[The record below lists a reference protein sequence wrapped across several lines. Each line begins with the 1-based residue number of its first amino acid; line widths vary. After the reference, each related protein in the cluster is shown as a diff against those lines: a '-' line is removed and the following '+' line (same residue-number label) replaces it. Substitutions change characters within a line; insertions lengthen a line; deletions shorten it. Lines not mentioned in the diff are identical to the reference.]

1 MRSILRLRTLA
12 VATAVALTVV
22 GCGHSGRSS
31 GTAAGTPAAS
41 ASAAGPTG
49 SPLSHDDIAALAARF
64 TDQPL
69 TGGQHAPRLY
79 RWVNDKVLMF
89 LQFDNP
95 DPAKAT
101 ALRYLGIA
109 VKGVFCAEDQPGG
122 PNGGF
127 PHFHRLDAPDYAHGG
142 PPGTSGYWLSWVA
155 VDTFTLKD
163 GRQVKPGVDY
173 QQSPTPAPSCGA
185 TVPKADFAGPGAK
198 ALSTADIGV
207 FWPLFA
213 DQPLTGGQH
222 APRQYRWVNPN
233 TLIFLQFDNPDA
245 AKATALR
252 YIGIA
257 VKGRFCKSKQPTP
270 DFPHFHRVDAPDYAH
285 GHGGPPDT
293 AGYWLL
299 WLSTDTFTTHDGRVV
314 NPGVDRQLSPTP
326 PPDC

>member
-1 MRSILRLRTLA
+1 MRSILRGPVPALLA
-12 VATAVALTVV
+12 AVSLALAA
-22 GCGHSGRSS
+22 CGH
-31 GTAAGTPAAS
+31 AARPAAAPTS
-41 ASAAGPTG
+41 AAAGPTG
-49 SPLSHDDIAALAARF
+49 SPLSHDDIVALAAQF
-64 TDQPL
+64 HDQPL

-79 RWVNDKVLMF
+79 RWVNDRVLMF

-101 ALRYLGIA
+101 ALRYVGVA
-109 VKGVFCAEDQPGG
+109 VKGVFCAEAQPGG

-127 PHFHRLDAPDYAHGG
+127 PHFHRLDAPDYAHGHGG
-142 PPGTSGYWLSWVA
+142 PPGTPGYWLSWVA

-173 QQSPTPAPSCGA
+173 QEAPTPAPTCGA
-185 TVPKADFAGPGAK
+185 NVPKVDFAGPGAK
-198 ALSTADIGV
+198 ALTGGDIAA

-252 YIGIA
+252 YVGIA
-257 VKGRFCKSKQPTP
+257 VRGRFCKSKQPTP
-270 DFPHFHRVDAPDYAH
+270 DFPHFHRTDAPDYAH

-299 WLSTDTFTTHDGRVV
+299 WLATDTFATHDGRQVT
-314 NPGVDRQLSPTP
+314 PGVDRQLSPTP
-326 PPDC
+326 APDC

>member
-1 MRSILRLRTLA
+1 MRSILRGPVPALLA
-12 VATAVALTVV
+12 AVSLALAA
-22 GCGHSGRSS
+22 CGH
-31 GTAAGTPAAS
+31 AARPAAAPTS
-41 ASAAGPTG
+41 AAAGPTG
-49 SPLSHDDIAALAARF
+49 SPLSHDDIVALAAQF
-64 TDQPL
+64 HDQPL

-79 RWVNDKVLMF
+79 RWVNDRVLMF

-101 ALRYLGIA
+101 ALRYVGVA
-109 VKGVFCAEDQPGG
+109 VKGVFCAEAQPGG

-127 PHFHRLDAPDYAHGG
+127 PHFHRLDAPDYAHGHGG
-142 PPGTSGYWLSWVA
+142 PPGTPGYWLSWVA

-163 GRQVKPGVDY
+163 GRQVKPGVDH
-173 QQSPTPAPSCGA
+173 QEAPTPAPTCGA
-185 TVPKADFAGPGAK
+185 NVPKVDFAGPGAK
-198 ALSTADIGV
+198 ALTGGDIAA

-252 YIGIA
+252 YVGIA
-257 VKGRFCKSKQPTP
+257 VRGRFCKSKQPTP
-270 DFPHFHRVDAPDYAH
+270 DFPHFHRTDAPDYAH

-299 WLSTDTFTTHDGRVV
+299 WLATDTFATHDGRQVT
-314 NPGVDRQLSPTP
+314 PGVDRQLSPTP
-326 PPDC
+326 APDC